1 VTLPIISIGA
11 IVLLS
16 PFMGEIEG
24 GLSEE
29 VRFSL
34 AEIRDH
40 FFREE
45 FRRKMICGVK

>member
-1 VTLPIISIGA
+1 M
-11 IVLLS
+11 LLS
-16 PFMGEIEG
+16 QFMGEIEG

-45 FRRKMICGVK
+45 FRRKMICGVQVKRGPQIVKRD